1 MLRILFLILIV
12 MSSVAFAQT
21 DENPQAVKIDEFER
35 ATNGEVKARM
45 DYFYTELNNN
55 PSAQGY
61 IINYGTAK
69 EIAIRERQIR
79 NAIMF
84 RKFDSS
90 RITIVNGGFRGI
102 IKTEFWAV
110 PAGADNPN
118 VESSSK
124 KVDEF
129 GIIPDGYLKASID
142 SLIIELNNNPN
153 SKGYI
158 VNYGTAKQIL
168 AREKQIKQRILFLKT
183 DISRI
188 NFIKSVTGTKIKTE
202 FWLDTEN

>member
-1 MLRILFLILIV
+1 MFRILFLLLIL
-12 MSSVAFAQT
+12 MSSFVFAQT

-35 ATNGEVKARM
+35 ATNGYVKMKM
-45 DYFYTELNNN
+45 DNFYVELSNN

-61 IINYGTAK
+61 IINFGTAR

-79 NAIMF
+79 NAILF

-90 RITIVNGGFRGI
+90 RITIVNGGFRPI
-102 IKTEFWAV
+102 VKSEFWVV
-110 PAGADNPN
+110 PAGAENPN
-118 VESSSK
+118 IESGSK

-129 GIIPDGYLKASID
+129 GIVPDGFFKASIN
-142 SLIIELNNNPN
+142 SLIIELNDNPN

-188 NFIKSVTGTKIKTE
+188 SFIKSVMGTKIKTE
-202 FWLDTEN
+202 FWLDTGN